1 MNALQTWLCAI
12 RPKTLS
18 ASVAPILLSQVLV
31 YQLAAHF
38 SISLALVI
46 LLCAVLLQISV
57 NLANDY
63 FDDIA
68 GVDSDQRLGSIKTI
82 QAGLLTRQ
90 QIKQAMQITLI
101 AAVITG
107 SYLVYVGGFIF
118 LALGLFCIG
127 AVLGYSAGP
136 KPLASIALGELTV
149 FIFFGPLAIF
159 ASMYLQL
166 QSQATIT
173 QFFTATPYALQMGLL
188 AAAIML
194 VNNIRDIKTD
204 TLAQKHT
211 LAVYLKPYNA
221 RILYTAILMGIPS
234 IAYINQQSWWL
245 VTLSLIVS
253 SVLALCIFK
262 RLDQQLNQ
270 QLAQTAAFTMC
281 WSILCCIELLLQST
295 R

>member
-1 MNALQTWLCAI
+1 MNVFQTWLCAI

-31 YQLAAHF
+31 YPLTANF
-38 SISLALVI
+38 SFTLALVI
-46 LLCAVLLQISV
+46 LLCALLLQISV

-68 GVDSDQRLGSIKTI
+68 GVDSDQRLGPIKTI

-90 QIKQAMQITLI
+90 QIKQAMLATLI
-101 AAVITG
+101 VAVFVG

-118 LALGLFCIG
+118 FVLGLLCIG

-149 FIFFGPLAIF
+149 LIFFGPLAIF

-166 QSQATIT
+166 QGQAILAD
-173 QFFTATPYALQMGLL
+173 FISATPYALQMGLL
-188 AAAIML
+188 SAAIML
-194 VNNIRDIKTD
+194 VNNIRDIDTD
-204 TLAQKHT
+204 IQAKKHT
-211 LAVYLKPYNA
+211 LAVYLKPNYS
-221 RILYTAILMGIPS
+221 RLLYACIVMSIPV
-234 IAYINQQSWWL
+234 IAYVNLQSDWL
-245 VTLSLIVS
+245 VALGFILASILSLS
-253 SVLALCIFK
+253 LFK
-262 RLDQQLNQ
+262 RSAKQLNQ

-281 WSILCCIELLLQST
+281 WSILCCIEFML
-295 R
+295 